1 MRTAVLCAV
10 VLSLGAHAATIT
22 FSSVGTATDPNQTNS
37 TGMNTIPI
45 AKNPAWADPLAGSQ
59 WVSYRITGDPSA
71 PGYFELPNGTSVIF
85 TQTFFLTGTPLMGS
99 VGVLADDSTSVIL
112 NGIVL
117 IPDV

>member
-1 MRTAVLCAV
+1 MKTLGLGAIL
-10 VLSLGAHAATIT
+10 LSMAAHAATVT

-45 AKNPAWADPLAGSQ
+45 AKNPAWTDPLAGSQ
-59 WVSYRITGDPSA
+59 WVSYRITGDPVT
-71 PGYFELPNGTSVIF
+71 PGYFEVPNGTTVTF

-117 IPDV
+117 VPDV